1 METNGVA
8 GSAARSPWLML
19 ALVVGSTV
27 LGLMGTDLVL
37 PAVPRLPETLGGTLA
52 ESQLVIAAYVGGTCI
67 GLLAYGA
74 LGDRFSTRALFI
86 GSLAATALA
95 SLACTLARDL
105 HTLTLLRALQG
116 AAAAGPAVFAP
127 GIVRA
132 SFDEHGAVRAIGLL
146 GSIEALAPAL
156 APIVGIWLVALGGW
170 RLNFTVLGV
179 LAAVLAL
186 LIGLS
191 GALPQVAQRPRGSYL
206 RLLRDAVF
214 LRYALSQA
222 LVLGGL
228 LVFVFGMPTVFVH
241 ALGIGMQRGRSSRR
255 SPWRRADDSLR
266 LAGGD
271 AGQRRAARL
280 RHRRWPFGPGHR
292 CAVHPDECGP
302 WPARSAGLL
311 PRRGRG
317 ARRRCARR
325 RAGHPPDPRH
335 HGRRDGRR
343 GAAAAARARA
353 GGGDRLRA
361 GVAGAAVPRAAAG
374 TAASALITRTISG
387 QGMGSSS
394 AKRKL
399 PFSLR

>member
-241 ALGIGMQRGRSSRR
+241 ALGIGMRAFVVMQISGIAAFMLAANAAGHLVVRHGAERMIACGSLVAMLGSVALLGYGIAGGRSGLVIAALFIPMNAGLGLRG
-255 SPWRRADDSLR
+255 PPGFFRAVV
-266 LAGGD
+266 
-271 AGQRRAARL
+271 AAR
-280 RHRRWPFGPGHR
+280 GDD
-292 CAVHPDECGP
+292 A
-302 WPARSAGLL
+302 
-311 PRRGRG
+311 
-317 ARRRCARR
+317 
-325 RAGHPPDPRH
+325 
-335 HGRRDGRR
+335 R
-343 GAAAAARARA
+343 GAALVILLILGITAAAT
-353 GGGDRLRA
+353 
-361 GVAGAAVPRAAAG
+361 AAAAPLLLHG
-374 TAASALITRTISG
+374 LAPVAAIACALELL
-387 QGMGSSS
+387 
-394 AKRKL
+394 ALLCLALL
-399 PFSLR
+399 PALRPAP